1 MSREAFEKWYL
12 DEYETEFGQDYR
24 NDDVIEKGFIAGY
37 QAATEHAQPK
47 WIPYKDGDVIEDGW
61 YLVTIF
67 YAIPDS
73 AVVVVD
79 RRWKGCWD
87 IETYDYT
94 VTAYMPLPK
103 PYVSK
108 TDAEIDTSSGY
119 VDGAKE

>member
-1 MSREAFEKWYL
+1 MNREAFEKWWC
-12 DEYETEFGQDYR
+12 DEYGYVPPWR
-24 NDDVIEKGFIAGY
+24 NGNYLQPLANENLVSFCGGY

-94 VTAYMPLPK
+94 VTAYRRLPT
-103 PYVSK
+103 PFVPEVS
-108 TDAEIDTSSGY
+108 DD
-119 VDGAKE
+119 

>member
-1 MSREAFEKWYL
+1 MSREAFEKWYAG
-12 DEYETEFGQDYR
+12 YFGCEFGLNYHG
-24 NDDVIEKGFIAGY
+24 DDDLERAW
-37 QAATEHAQPK
+37 QAATEATKPK

-79 RRWKGCWD
+79 HRCKGCWD
-87 IETYDYT
+87 IETYGYT
-94 VTAYMPLPK
+94 VTAYMPLPA